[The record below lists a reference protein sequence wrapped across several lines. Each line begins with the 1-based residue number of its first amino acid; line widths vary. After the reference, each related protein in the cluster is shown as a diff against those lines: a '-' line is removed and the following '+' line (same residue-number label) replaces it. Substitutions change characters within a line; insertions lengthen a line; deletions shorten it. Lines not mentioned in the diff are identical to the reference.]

1 MLEFTDGKIIP
12 IDLKDEMK
20 RSYMLYSM
28 SVIVGRALP
37 DVRDGLKPI
46 HRRILYAMNEIG
58 LTSDK
63 PHRKSAT
70 IVGEVMGKYHPHGD
84 AAIYDALVRMAQDF
98 SQRYPLIDGHGNFG
112 SVDGDPP
119 AAMRYTEARMAR
131 ISQKLLADIDKDTV
145 DFQPNFDESLKEPVV
160 LPCRFPNLL
169 VNGSSGIA
177 VGMATNIPPHN
188 LREVIDGVIMLIDN
202 PDAKVEDLMTV
213 IKGPDFPTAG
223 IIVGKEG
230 IRSAYTTGRGSIRI
244 RAAAQIESLSGG
256 RNRIIV
262 SEIPYQVNK
271 SRLIEHIAELVRD
284 KKIDGIT
291 DLRDE
296 SDREGIRIVIDVR
309 RDANPNVILNQLYRH
324 TQMQTTFGVI
334 MLVIVNGEPKLLDL
348 KSVISHYIEYQ
359 KEIVVRRTRF
369 DLNKAEGRAHIL
381 EGLKIALDN
390 LDAVI
395 NLIRSSRTPDIAR
408 EGLMKSFNL
417 TEKQAQAILDMR
429 LQRLTGLERR
439 KIEDELKDIMDLIK
453 ELKGILA
460 DEQKVLQII
469 KDELSEIKET
479 FGDDRRTRITAG
491 SSDFDVEDLIAE
503 EDIAVTL
510 THQGYIKRMPLNT
523 YKSQRRGGRGITATN
538 PKEEDFVEHLF
549 IATTLNYIL
558 FFTDKGR
565 VYSLKAY
572 EIPEASRQAR
582 GTAIV
587 NLIPLMPDET
597 IRAVIPIR
605 TFAPDKYLLM
615 ATRRGIVKKTA
626 LEEFDTKRKTGLL
639 AIRLDPDDDLVSVKR
654 TTGNQEIIIVTAQ
667 GLALRFSEEDVR
679 PMGRSARGVIG
690 IRLGDGDTVIGM
702 DVVREDRDL
711 LVVTEN
717 GYGKRTPLNQYR
729 TYASRGGRGVKA
741 ITLTDKTG
749 LAVAIKVLEGDD
761 ELMCI
766 SAEGVVIRMD
776 AADISQ
782 QGRGG
787 AGCSSYAPRPRRQ
800 SRFHSTDRDEER
812 WIEPA
817 WG

>member
-202 PDAKVEDLMTV
+202 PDAKVKDLMTV

-369 DLNKAEGRAHIL
+369 DLNKAEERAHIL

-439 KIEDELKDIMDLIK
+439 KIEDELKDIMNLIK

-469 KDELSEIKET
+469 KEELLEIKET

-782 QGRGG
+782 QGRGAQG
-787 AGCSSYAPRPRRQ
+787 VRVMRLDPEDKVVSIAQIVTKNG
-800 SRFHSTDRDEER
+800 
-812 WIEPA
+812 
-817 WG
+817 G

>member
-369 DLNKAEGRAHIL
+369 DLNKAEERAHIL

-395 NLIRSSRTPDIAR
+395 NLIRSSPTPDIAR
-408 EGLMKSFNL
+408 EGLMKNFNL

-439 KIEDELKDIMDLIK
+439 KIEDELKDIMELIK

-741 ITLTDKTG
+741 IKLTDKTG

-782 QGRGG
+782 QGRGAQG
-787 AGCSSYAPRPRRQ
+787 VRVMRLDPEDKVVSIAQIVTKNG
-800 SRFHSTDRDEER
+800 
-812 WIEPA
+812 
-817 WG
+817 G

>member
-369 DLNKAEGRAHIL
+369 DLNKAEERAHIL

-395 NLIRSSRTPDIAR
+395 NLIRSSPTPDIAR
-408 EGLMKSFNL
+408 EGLMKNFNL

-439 KIEDELKDIMDLIK
+439 KIEDELKDIMNLIK

-469 KDELSEIKET
+469 KEELLEIKET

-782 QGRGG
+782 QGRGAQG
-787 AGCSSYAPRPRRQ
+787 VRVMRLDPEDKVVSIAQIVTKNG
-800 SRFHSTDRDEER
+800 
-812 WIEPA
+812 
-817 WG
+817 G

>member
-1 MLEFTDGKIIP
+1 LLEFTDGKIIP

-395 NLIRSSRTPDIAR
+395 NLIRSSPTPDIAR

-439 KIEDELKDIMDLIK
+439 KIEDELKDIMNLIK

-469 KDELSEIKET
+469 KEELLEIKET

-782 QGRGG
+782 QGRGAQG
-787 AGCSSYAPRPRRQ
+787 VRVMRLDPEDKVVSIAQIVTKNG
-800 SRFHSTDRDEER
+800 
-812 WIEPA
+812 
-817 WG
+817 G

>member
-369 DLNKAEGRAHIL
+369 DLNKAEERAHIL

-408 EGLMKSFNL
+408 EGLMKNFNL

-439 KIEDELKDIMDLIK
+439 KIEDELKDIMELIK

-741 ITLTDKTG
+741 IKLTDKTG

-782 QGRGG
+782 QGRGAQG
-787 AGCSSYAPRPRRQ
+787 VRVMRLDPEDKVVSIAQIVTKNG
-800 SRFHSTDRDEER
+800 
-812 WIEPA
+812 
-817 WG
+817 G

>member
-395 NLIRSSRTPDIAR
+395 NLIRSSPTPDIAR

-439 KIEDELKDIMDLIK
+439 KIEDELKDIMNLIK

-782 QGRGG
+782 QGRGAQG
-787 AGCSSYAPRPRRQ
+787 VRVMRLDPEDKVVSIAQIVTKNG
-800 SRFHSTDRDEER
+800 
-812 WIEPA
+812 
-817 WG
+817 G

>member
-395 NLIRSSRTPDIAR
+395 NLIRSSPTPDIAR

-439 KIEDELKDIMDLIK
+439 KIEDELKDIMELIK

-782 QGRGG
+782 QGRGAQG
-787 AGCSSYAPRPRRQ
+787 VRVMRLDPEDKVVSIAQIVTKNG
-800 SRFHSTDRDEER
+800 
-812 WIEPA
+812 
-817 WG
+817 G

>member
-439 KIEDELKDIMDLIK
+439 KIEDELKDIMNLIK

-469 KDELSEIKET
+469 KEELLEIKET

-782 QGRGG
+782 QGRGAQG
-787 AGCSSYAPRPRRQ
+787 VRVMRLDPEDKVVSIAQIVTKNG
-800 SRFHSTDRDEER
+800 
-812 WIEPA
+812 
-817 WG
+817 G

>member
-369 DLNKAEGRAHIL
+369 DLNKAEERAHIL

-439 KIEDELKDIMDLIK
+439 KIEDELKDIMNLIK

-469 KDELSEIKET
+469 KEELLEIKET

-782 QGRGG
+782 QGRGAQG
-787 AGCSSYAPRPRRQ
+787 VRVMRLDPEDKVVSIAQIVTKNG
-800 SRFHSTDRDEER
+800 
-812 WIEPA
+812 
-817 WG
+817 G

>member
-1 MLEFTDGKIIP
+1 LLEFTDGKIIP

-369 DLNKAEGRAHIL
+369 DLNKAEERAHIL

-439 KIEDELKDIMDLIK
+439 KIEDELKDIMNLIK

-469 KDELSEIKET
+469 KEELLEIKET

-538 PKEEDFVEHLF
+538 PKEEDFVGHLF

-615 ATRRGIVKKTA
+615 ATRHGIVKKTA

-782 QGRGG
+782 QGRGAQG
-787 AGCSSYAPRPRRQ
+787 VRVMRLDPEDKVVSIAQIVTKNG
-800 SRFHSTDRDEER
+800 
-812 WIEPA
+812 
-817 WG
+817 G

>member
-369 DLNKAEGRAHIL
+369 DLNKAEERAHIL

-395 NLIRSSRTPDIAR
+395 NLIRSSPTPDIAR
-408 EGLMKSFNL
+408 EGLMKNFNL

-439 KIEDELKDIMDLIK
+439 KIEDELKDIMNLIK

-654 TTGNQEIIIVTAQ
+654 TTGNQEMIIVTAQ

-782 QGRGG
+782 QGRGAQG
-787 AGCSSYAPRPRRQ
+787 VRVMRLDPEDKVVSIAQIVTKNG
-800 SRFHSTDRDEER
+800 
-812 WIEPA
+812 
-817 WG
+817 G

>member
-369 DLNKAEGRAHIL
+369 DLNKAEERAHIL

-439 KIEDELKDIMDLIK
+439 KIEDELKDIMNLIK

-469 KDELSEIKET
+469 KEELLEIKET

-654 TTGNQEIIIVTAQ
+654 TTGNQEMIIVTAQ

-782 QGRGG
+782 QGRGAQG
-787 AGCSSYAPRPRRQ
+787 VRVMRLDPEDKVVSIAQIVTKNG
-800 SRFHSTDRDEER
+800 
-812 WIEPA
+812 
-817 WG
+817 G

>member
-369 DLNKAEGRAHIL
+369 DLNKAEERAHIL

-439 KIEDELKDIMDLIK
+439 KIEDELKDIMNLIK

-460 DEQKVLQII
+460 DEQKILQII
-469 KDELSEIKET
+469 KEELLEIKET

-654 TTGNQEIIIVTAQ
+654 TTGNQEMIIVTAQ

-741 ITLTDKTG
+741 IKLTDKTG

-782 QGRGG
+782 QGRGAQG
-787 AGCSSYAPRPRRQ
+787 VRVMRLDPEDKVVSIAQIVTKNG
-800 SRFHSTDRDEER
+800 
-812 WIEPA
+812 
-817 WG
+817 G

>member
-369 DLNKAEGRAHIL
+369 DLNKAEERAHIL

-439 KIEDELKDIMDLIK
+439 KIEDELKDIMELIK

-605 TFAPDKYLLM
+605 TFAPDKYLIM
-615 ATRRGIVKKTA
+615 ATRHGIVKKTA

-741 ITLTDKTG
+741 IKLTDKTG

-782 QGRGG
+782 QGRGAQG
-787 AGCSSYAPRPRRQ
+787 VRVMRLDPEDKVVSIAQIVTKNG
-800 SRFHSTDRDEER
+800 
-812 WIEPA
+812 
-817 WG
+817 G

>member
-369 DLNKAEGRAHIL
+369 DLNKAEERAHIL

-439 KIEDELKDIMDLIK
+439 KIEDELKDIMNLIK

-538 PKEEDFVEHLF
+538 PKEEDFVGHLF

-741 ITLTDKTG
+741 IKLTDKTG

-782 QGRGG
+782 QGRGAQG
-787 AGCSSYAPRPRRQ
+787 VRVMRLDPEDKVVSIAQIVTKNG
-800 SRFHSTDRDEER
+800 
-812 WIEPA
+812 
-817 WG
+817 G

>member
-369 DLNKAEGRAHIL
+369 DLNKAEERAHIL

-408 EGLMKSFNL
+408 EGLMKNFNL

-439 KIEDELKDIMDLIK
+439 KIEDELKDIMNLIK

-469 KDELSEIKET
+469 KEELLEIKET

-654 TTGNQEIIIVTAQ
+654 TTGNQEMIIVTAQ

-782 QGRGG
+782 QGRGAQG
-787 AGCSSYAPRPRRQ
+787 VRVMRLDPEDKVVSIAQIVTKNG
-800 SRFHSTDRDEER
+800 
-812 WIEPA
+812 
-817 WG
+817 G

>member
-1 MLEFTDGKIIP
+1 MLEFTDGKVIP
-12 IDLKDEMK
+12 VDLEDEMK

-58 LTSDK
+58 LTSEK

-98 SQRYPLIDGHGNFG
+98 SQRYILIDGHGNFG
-112 SVDGDPP
+112 SIDGDPP
-119 AAMRYTEARMAR
+119 AAMRYTEARMAK

-145 DFQPNFDESLKEPVV
+145 NFMPNFDESLKEPEV

-188 LREVIDGVIMLIDN
+188 LGEVIDGTIMLIDN
-202 PDAKVEDLMTV
+202 PDATVEDLMTV
-213 IKGPDFPTAG
+213 IKGPDFPTGAL
-223 IIVGKEG
+223 IVGREG
-230 IRSAYTTGRGSIRI
+230 IRDAYTTGRGSVRM
-244 RAAAQIESLSGG
+244 RARAQIETLSGG
-256 RNRIIV
+256 KNRIVV

-271 SRLIEHIAELVRD
+271 SRLIENIAELVRD

-296 SDREGIRIVIDVR
+296 SDREGMRIVIDIR
-309 RDANPNVILNQLYRH
+309 RDANPHIILNQLYRH
-324 TQMQTTFGVI
+324 TQMQSTFGVI
-334 MLVIVNGEPKLLDL
+334 MLVVVNGEPRILDL
-348 KSVISHYIEYQ
+348 KSMIHYYIEYQ
-359 KEIVVRRTRF
+359 EEVVVRRTKF
-369 DLNKAEGRAHIL
+369 DLNKAEERAHIL

-395 NLIRSSRTPDIAR
+395 SLIRASRTPDIAR
-408 EGLMKSFNL
+408 EGLMKNFNL
-417 TEKQAQAILDMR
+417 SQKQAQAILDMR
-429 LQRLTGLERR
+429 LQRLTGLER
-439 KIEDELKDIMDLIK
+439 KKVEDELRDVVKLIEK
-453 ELKGILA
+453 LKSILA
-460 DEQKVLQII
+460 DERKVLRII
-469 KDELSEIKET
+469 KDELLEIKEE
-479 FGDDRRTRITAG
+479 FADDRRTKITVG
-491 SSDFDVEDLIAE
+491 SSEFDVEDLIAE

-510 THQGYIKRMPLNT
+510 THQGYIKRLPLNT
-523 YKSQRRGGRGITATN
+523 YRSQRRGGRGITGMNT
-538 PKEEDFVEHLF
+538 KEEDFVEHLF

-572 EIPEASRQAR
+572 EVPEASRQAR

-605 TFAPDKYLLM
+605 TFAPDRCLLM
-615 ATRRGIVKKTA
+615 GTRHGVVKKTA
-626 LEEFDTKRKTGLL
+626 LPDFDTKRKGGLV
-639 AIRLDPDDDLVSVKR
+639 AIRLDPDDDLVSVKP
-654 TTGNQEIIIVTAQ
+654 TTGNQDVIIATAQ
-667 GLALRFSEEDVR
+667 GKALRFNERDVR
-679 PMGRSARGVIG
+679 SMGRNTRGVRG
-690 IRLGDGDTVIGM
+690 IDLAKGDTVIGM
-702 DVVREDRDL
+702 DVVKEDRDF

-717 GYGKRTPLNQYR
+717 GFGKRTPLDQYR
-729 TYASRGGRGVKA
+729 TYSRARKGVRT
-741 ITLTDKTG
+741 IGLTDKSG
-749 LAVAIKVLEGDD
+749 LAVAVKVLDGDD

-766 SAEGVVIRMD
+766 SAEGIIIRMNV
-776 AADISQ
+776 ADIPQ
-782 QGRGG
+782 QGRAAQGVRVMRLEPGDQVVSIAQVVTRDGG
-787 AGCSSYAPRPRRQ
+787 
-800 SRFHSTDRDEER
+800 
-812 WIEPA
+812 
-817 WG
+817 

>member
-369 DLNKAEGRAHIL
+369 DLNKAEERAHIL

-439 KIEDELKDIMDLIK
+439 KIEDELKDIMELIK

-741 ITLTDKTG
+741 IKLTDKTG

-782 QGRGG
+782 QGRGAQG
-787 AGCSSYAPRPRRQ
+787 VRVMRLDPEDKVVSIAQIVTKNG
-800 SRFHSTDRDEER
+800 
-812 WIEPA
+812 
-817 WG
+817 G

>member
-1 MLEFTDGKIIP
+1 LLEFTDGKIIP

-369 DLNKAEGRAHIL
+369 DLNKAEERAHIL

-395 NLIRSSRTPDIAR
+395 NLIRSSPTPDIAR

-439 KIEDELKDIMDLIK
+439 KIEDELKDIMNLIK

-469 KDELSEIKET
+469 KEELLEIKET

-782 QGRGG
+782 QGRGAQG
-787 AGCSSYAPRPRRQ
+787 VRVMRLDPEDKVVSIAQIVTKNG
-800 SRFHSTDRDEER
+800 
-812 WIEPA
+812 
-817 WG
+817 G

>member
-395 NLIRSSRTPDIAR
+395 NLIRSSPTPDIAR
-408 EGLMKSFNL
+408 EGLMKNFNL

-439 KIEDELKDIMDLIK
+439 KIEDELKDIMNLIK

-782 QGRGG
+782 QGRGAQG
-787 AGCSSYAPRPRRQ
+787 VRVMRLDPEDKVVSIAQIVTKNG
-800 SRFHSTDRDEER
+800 
-812 WIEPA
+812 
-817 WG
+817 G

>member
-1 MLEFTDGKIIP
+1 LLEFTDGKVIP
-12 IDLKDEMK
+12 VDLEDEMK

-58 LTSDK
+58 LTSEK

-98 SQRYPLIDGHGNFG
+98 SQRYILIDGHGNFG
-112 SVDGDPP
+112 SIDGDPP
-119 AAMRYTEARMAR
+119 AAMRYTEARMAK

-145 DFQPNFDESLKEPVV
+145 NLMPNFDESLKEPEV

-188 LREVIDGVIMLIDN
+188 LGEVIDGTIMLIDN
-202 PDAKVEDLMTV
+202 PDATVEDLMTV
-213 IKGPDFPTAG
+213 IKGPDFPTGAL
-223 IIVGKEG
+223 IVGREG
-230 IRSAYTTGRGSIRI
+230 IRDAYTTGRGSVRM
-244 RAAAQIESLSGG
+244 RARAQIETLSGG
-256 RNRIIV
+256 KNRIVV

-271 SRLIEHIAELVRD
+271 SRLIENIAELVRD

-296 SDREGIRIVIDVR
+296 SDREGMRIVIDIR
-309 RDANPNVILNQLYRH
+309 RDANPHIILNQLYRH
-324 TQMQTTFGVI
+324 TQMQSTFGVI
-334 MLVIVNGEPKLLDL
+334 MLVVVNGEPRILDL
-348 KSVISHYIEYQ
+348 KSMIHYYIEYQ
-359 KEIVVRRTRF
+359 EEVVVRRTKF
-369 DLNKAEGRAHIL
+369 DLNKAEERAHIL

-395 NLIRSSRTPDIAR
+395 SLIRASRTPDIAR
-408 EGLMKSFNL
+408 EGLMKNFNL
-417 TEKQAQAILDMR
+417 SQKQAQAILDMR
-429 LQRLTGLERR
+429 LQRLTGLER
-439 KIEDELKDIMDLIK
+439 KKVEDELRDVVKLIEK
-453 ELKGILA
+453 LKSILA
-460 DEQKVLQII
+460 DERKVLRII
-469 KDELSEIKET
+469 KDELLEIKEE
-479 FGDDRRTRITAG
+479 FADDRRTKITVG
-491 SSDFDVEDLIAE
+491 SSEFDVEDLIAE

-510 THQGYIKRMPLNT
+510 THQGYIKRLPLNT
-523 YKSQRRGGRGITATN
+523 YRSQRRGGRGITGMNT
-538 PKEEDFVEHLF
+538 KEEDFVEHLF

-572 EIPEASRQAR
+572 EVPEASRQAR

-605 TFAPDKYLLM
+605 TFAPDRCLLM
-615 ATRRGIVKKTA
+615 GTRHGVVKKTA
-626 LEEFDTKRKTGLL
+626 LPDFDTKRKGGLV
-639 AIRLDPDDDLVSVKR
+639 AIRLDPDDDLVSVKP
-654 TTGNQEIIIVTAQ
+654 TTGNQDVIIATAQ
-667 GLALRFSEEDVR
+667 GKALRFNERDVR
-679 PMGRSARGVIG
+679 SMGRNTRGVRG
-690 IRLGDGDTVIGM
+690 IDLAKGDTVIGM
-702 DVVREDRDL
+702 DVVKEDRDF

-717 GYGKRTPLNQYR
+717 GFGKRTPLDQYR
-729 TYASRGGRGVKA
+729 TYSRARKGVRT
-741 ITLTDKTG
+741 IGLTDKSG
-749 LAVAIKVLEGDD
+749 LAVAVKVLDGDD

-766 SAEGVVIRMD
+766 SAEGIIIRMD
-776 AADISQ
+776 VADIPQ
-782 QGRGG
+782 QGRAAQGVRVMRLEPGDQVVSIAQVVTRDGG
-787 AGCSSYAPRPRRQ
+787 
-800 SRFHSTDRDEER
+800 
-812 WIEPA
+812 
-817 WG
+817 

>member
-395 NLIRSSRTPDIAR
+395 NLIRSSPTPDIAR

-439 KIEDELKDIMDLIK
+439 KIEDELKDIMNLIK

-605 TFAPDKYLLM
+605 TFAPDKYLIM
-615 ATRRGIVKKTA
+615 ATRHGIVKKTA

-654 TTGNQEIIIVTAQ
+654 TTGNQEMIIVTAQ

-741 ITLTDKTG
+741 IKLTDKTG

-782 QGRGG
+782 QGRGAQG
-787 AGCSSYAPRPRRQ
+787 VRVMRLDPEDKVVSIAQIVTKNG
-800 SRFHSTDRDEER
+800 
-812 WIEPA
+812 
-817 WG
+817 G

>member
-439 KIEDELKDIMDLIK
+439 KIEDELKDIMELIK

-469 KDELSEIKET
+469 KEELLEIKET

-782 QGRGG
+782 QGRGAQG
-787 AGCSSYAPRPRRQ
+787 VRVMRLDPEDKVVSIAQIVTKNG
-800 SRFHSTDRDEER
+800 
-812 WIEPA
+812 
-817 WG
+817 G

>member
-1 MLEFTDGKIIP
+1 MGSDEFSPGFHFVTHQRSKYLISRQSILKG
-12 IDLKDEMK
+12 DLKK
-20 RSYMLYSM
+20 RS
-28 SVIVGRALP
+28 R
-37 DVRDGLKPI
+37 
-46 HRRILYAMNEIG
+46 
-58 LTSDK
+58 
-63 PHRKSAT
+63 
-70 IVGEVMGKYHPHGD
+70 
-84 AAIYDALVRMAQDF
+84 
-98 SQRYPLIDGHGNFG
+98 
-112 SVDGDPP
+112 
-119 AAMRYTEARMAR
+119 
-131 ISQKLLADIDKDTV
+131 
-145 DFQPNFDESLKEPVV
+145 
-160 LPCRFPNLL
+160 
-169 VNGSSGIA
+169 
-177 VGMATNIPPHN
+177 
-188 LREVIDGVIMLIDN
+188 LRV
-202 PDAKVEDLMTV
+202 
-213 IKGPDFPTAG
+213 
-223 IIVGKEG
+223 
-230 IRSAYTTGRGSIRI
+230 
-244 RAAAQIESLSGG
+244 
-256 RNRIIV
+256 
-262 SEIPYQVNK
+262 
-271 SRLIEHIAELVRD
+271 
-284 KKIDGIT
+284 
-291 DLRDE
+291 E

-369 DLNKAEGRAHIL
+369 DLNKAEERAHIL

-408 EGLMKSFNL
+408 EGLMKNFNL

-439 KIEDELKDIMDLIK
+439 KIEDELKDIMELIK

-782 QGRGG
+782 QGRGAQG
-787 AGCSSYAPRPRRQ
+787 VRVMRLDPEDKVVSIAQIVTKNG
-800 SRFHSTDRDEER
+800 
-812 WIEPA
+812 
-817 WG
+817 G

>member
-1 MLEFTDGKIIP
+1 LLEFTDGKIIP

-395 NLIRSSRTPDIAR
+395 NLIRSSPTPDIAR
-408 EGLMKSFNL
+408 EGLMKNFNL

-439 KIEDELKDIMDLIK
+439 KIEDELKDIMELIK

-538 PKEEDFVEHLF
+538 PKEEDFVGHLF

-605 TFAPDKYLLM
+605 TFAPDKYLIM
-615 ATRRGIVKKTA
+615 ATRHGIVKKTA

-654 TTGNQEIIIVTAQ
+654 TTGNQEMIIVTAQ

-741 ITLTDKTG
+741 IKLTDKTG

-782 QGRGG
+782 QGRGAQG
-787 AGCSSYAPRPRRQ
+787 VRVMRLDPEDKVVSIAQIVTKNG
-800 SRFHSTDRDEER
+800 
-812 WIEPA
+812 
-817 WG
+817 G

>member
-1 MLEFTDGKIIP
+1 LLEFTDGKVIP
-12 IDLKDEMK
+12 VDLEDEMK

-58 LTSDK
+58 LTSEK

-98 SQRYPLIDGHGNFG
+98 SQRYILIDGHGNFG
-112 SVDGDPP
+112 SIDGDPP
-119 AAMRYTEARMAR
+119 AAMRYTEARMAK

-145 DFQPNFDESLKEPVV
+145 NFMPNFDESLKEPEV

-188 LREVIDGVIMLIDN
+188 LGEVIDGTIMLIDN
-202 PDAKVEDLMTV
+202 PDATVEDLMTV
-213 IKGPDFPTAG
+213 IKGPDFPTGAL
-223 IIVGKEG
+223 IVGREG
-230 IRSAYTTGRGSIRI
+230 IRDAYTTGRGSVRM
-244 RAAAQIESLSGG
+244 RARAQIETLSGG
-256 RNRIIV
+256 KNRIVV

-271 SRLIEHIAELVRD
+271 SRLIENIAELVRD

-296 SDREGIRIVIDVR
+296 SDREGMRIVIDIR
-309 RDANPNVILNQLYRH
+309 RDANPHIILNQLYRH
-324 TQMQTTFGVI
+324 TQMQSTFGVI
-334 MLVIVNGEPKLLDL
+334 MLVVVNGEPRILDL
-348 KSVISHYIEYQ
+348 KSTIHYYIEYQ
-359 KEIVVRRTRF
+359 EEVVVRRTKF
-369 DLNKAEGRAHIL
+369 DLNKAEERAHIL

-395 NLIRSSRTPDIAR
+395 SLIRASRTPDIAR
-408 EGLMKSFNL
+408 EGLMKNFNL
-417 TEKQAQAILDMR
+417 SQKQAQAILDMR
-429 LQRLTGLERR
+429 LQRLTGLER
-439 KIEDELKDIMDLIK
+439 KKVEDELRDVVKLIEK
-453 ELKGILA
+453 LKSILA
-460 DEQKVLQII
+460 DERKVLRII
-469 KDELSEIKET
+469 KDELLEIKEE
-479 FGDDRRTRITAG
+479 FADDRRTKITVG
-491 SSDFDVEDLIAE
+491 SSEFDVEDLIAE

-510 THQGYIKRMPLNT
+510 THQGYIKRLPLNT
-523 YKSQRRGGRGITATN
+523 YRSQRRGGRGITGMNT
-538 PKEEDFVEHLF
+538 KEEDFVEHLF

-572 EIPEASRQAR
+572 EVPEASRQAR

-605 TFAPDKYLLM
+605 TFAPDRCLLM
-615 ATRRGIVKKTA
+615 GTRHGVVKKTA
-626 LEEFDTKRKTGLL
+626 LPDFDTKRKGGLV
-639 AIRLDPDDDLVSVKR
+639 AIRLDPDDDLVSVKP
-654 TTGNQEIIIVTAQ
+654 TTGNQDVIIATAQ
-667 GLALRFSEEDVR
+667 GKALRFNERDVR
-679 PMGRSARGVIG
+679 SMGRNTRGVRG
-690 IRLGDGDTVIGM
+690 IDLAKGDTVIGM
-702 DVVREDRDL
+702 DVVKEDRDF

-717 GYGKRTPLNQYR
+717 GFGKRTPLDQYR
-729 TYASRGGRGVKA
+729 TYSRARKGVRT
-741 ITLTDKTG
+741 IGLTDKSG
-749 LAVAIKVLEGDD
+749 LAVAVKVLDGDD

-766 SAEGVVIRMD
+766 SAEGIIIRMD
-776 AADISQ
+776 VADIPQ
-782 QGRGG
+782 QGRAAQGVRVMRLEPGDQVVSIAQVVTRDGG
-787 AGCSSYAPRPRRQ
+787 
-800 SRFHSTDRDEER
+800 
-812 WIEPA
+812 
-817 WG
+817 

>member
-369 DLNKAEGRAHIL
+369 DLNKAEERAHIL

-439 KIEDELKDIMDLIK
+439 KIEDELKDIMNLIK

-782 QGRGG
+782 QGRGAQG
-787 AGCSSYAPRPRRQ
+787 VRVMRLDPEDKVVSIAQIVTKNG
-800 SRFHSTDRDEER
+800 
-812 WIEPA
+812 
-817 WG
+817 G

>member
-1 MLEFTDGKIIP
+1 
-12 IDLKDEMK
+12 MK

-58 LTSDK
+58 LTSEK

-98 SQRYPLIDGHGNFG
+98 SQRYILIDGHGNFG
-112 SVDGDPP
+112 SIDGDPP
-119 AAMRYTEARMAR
+119 AAMRYTEARMAK

-145 DFQPNFDESLKEPVV
+145 NFMPNFDESLKEPEV

-188 LREVIDGVIMLIDN
+188 LGEVIDGTIMLIDN
-202 PDAKVEDLMTV
+202 PDATVEDLMTV
-213 IKGPDFPTAG
+213 IKGPDFPTGAL
-223 IIVGKEG
+223 IVGREG
-230 IRSAYTTGRGSIRI
+230 IRDAYTTGRGSVRM
-244 RAAAQIESLSGG
+244 RARAQIETLSGG
-256 RNRIIV
+256 KNRIVV

-271 SRLIEHIAELVRD
+271 SRLIENIAELVRD

-296 SDREGIRIVIDVR
+296 SDREGMRIVIDIR
-309 RDANPNVILNQLYRH
+309 RDANPHIILNQLYRH
-324 TQMQTTFGVI
+324 TQMQSTFGVI
-334 MLVIVNGEPKLLDL
+334 MLVVVNGEPRILDL
-348 KSVISHYIEYQ
+348 KSMIHYYIEYQ
-359 KEIVVRRTRF
+359 EEVVVRRTKF
-369 DLNKAEGRAHIL
+369 DLNKAEERAHIL

-395 NLIRSSRTPDIAR
+395 SLIRASRTPDIAR
-408 EGLMKSFNL
+408 EGLMKNFNL
-417 TEKQAQAILDMR
+417 SQKQAQAILDMR
-429 LQRLTGLERR
+429 LQRLTGLER
-439 KIEDELKDIMDLIK
+439 KKVEDELRDVVKLIEK
-453 ELKGILA
+453 LKSILA
-460 DEQKVLQII
+460 DERKVLRII
-469 KDELSEIKET
+469 KDELLEIKEE
-479 FGDDRRTRITAG
+479 FADDRRTKITVG
-491 SSDFDVEDLIAE
+491 SSEFDVEDLIAE

-510 THQGYIKRMPLNT
+510 THQGYIKRLPLNT
-523 YKSQRRGGRGITATN
+523 YRSQRRGGRGITGMNT
-538 PKEEDFVEHLF
+538 KEEDFVEHLF

-572 EIPEASRQAR
+572 EVPEASRQAR

-605 TFAPDKYLLM
+605 TFAPDRCLLM
-615 ATRRGIVKKTA
+615 GTRHGVVKKTA
-626 LEEFDTKRKTGLL
+626 LPDFDTKRKGGLV
-639 AIRLDPDDDLVSVKR
+639 AIRLDPDDDLVSVKP
-654 TTGNQEIIIVTAQ
+654 TTGNQDVIIATAQ
-667 GLALRFSEEDVR
+667 GKALRFNERDVR
-679 PMGRSARGVIG
+679 SMGRNTRGVRG
-690 IRLGDGDTVIGM
+690 IDLAKGDTVIGM
-702 DVVREDRDL
+702 DVVKEDRDF

-717 GYGKRTPLNQYR
+717 GFGKRTPLDQYR
-729 TYASRGGRGVKA
+729 TYSRARKGVRT
-741 ITLTDKTG
+741 IGLTDKSG
-749 LAVAIKVLEGDD
+749 LAVAVKVLDGDD

-766 SAEGVVIRMD
+766 SAEGIIIRMNV
-776 AADISQ
+776 ADIPQ
-782 QGRGG
+782 QGRAAQGVRVMRLEPGDQVVSIAQVVTRDGG
-787 AGCSSYAPRPRRQ
+787 
-800 SRFHSTDRDEER
+800 
-812 WIEPA
+812 
-817 WG
+817 

>member
-1 MLEFTDGKIIP
+1 LLEFTDGKVIP
-12 IDLKDEMK
+12 VDLEDEMK

-58 LTSDK
+58 LTSEK

-98 SQRYPLIDGHGNFG
+98 SQRYILIDGHGNFG
-112 SVDGDPP
+112 SIDGDPP
-119 AAMRYTEARMAR
+119 AAMRYTEARMAK

-145 DFQPNFDESLKEPVV
+145 NFMPNFDESLKEPEV

-188 LREVIDGVIMLIDN
+188 LGEVIDGTIMLIDN
-202 PDAKVEDLMTV
+202 PDATVEDLMTV
-213 IKGPDFPTAG
+213 IKGPDFPTGAL
-223 IIVGKEG
+223 IVGREG
-230 IRSAYTTGRGSIRI
+230 IRDAYTTGRGSVRM
-244 RAAAQIESLSGG
+244 RARAQIETLSGG
-256 RNRIIV
+256 KNRIVV

-271 SRLIEHIAELVRD
+271 SRLIENIAELVRD

-296 SDREGIRIVIDVR
+296 SDREGMRIVIDIR
-309 RDANPNVILNQLYRH
+309 RDANPHIILNQLYRH
-324 TQMQTTFGVI
+324 TQMQSTFGVI
-334 MLVIVNGEPKLLDL
+334 MLVVVNGEPRILDL
-348 KSVISHYIEYQ
+348 KSTIHYYIEYQ
-359 KEIVVRRTRF
+359 EEVVVRRTKF
-369 DLNKAEGRAHIL
+369 DLNKAEERAHIL

-395 NLIRSSRTPDIAR
+395 SLIRASRTPDIAR
-408 EGLMKSFNL
+408 EGLMKNFNL
-417 TEKQAQAILDMR
+417 SQKQAQAILDMR
-429 LQRLTGLERR
+429 LQRLTGLER
-439 KIEDELKDIMDLIK
+439 KKVEDELRDVVKLIEK
-453 ELKGILA
+453 LKSILA
-460 DEQKVLQII
+460 DERKVLRII
-469 KDELSEIKET
+469 KDELLEIKEE
-479 FGDDRRTRITAG
+479 FADDRRTKITVG
-491 SSDFDVEDLIAE
+491 SSEFDVEDLIAE

-510 THQGYIKRMPLNT
+510 THQGYIKRLPLNT
-523 YKSQRRGGRGITATN
+523 YRSQRRGGRGITGMNT
-538 PKEEDFVEHLF
+538 KEEDFVEHLF

-572 EIPEASRQAR
+572 EVPEASRQAR

-605 TFAPDKYLLM
+605 TFAPDRCLLM
-615 ATRRGIVKKTA
+615 GTRHGVVKKTA
-626 LEEFDTKRKTGLL
+626 LPDFDTKRKGGLV
-639 AIRLDPDDDLVSVKR
+639 AIRLDPDDDLVSVKP
-654 TTGNQEIIIVTAQ
+654 TTGNQDVIIATAQ
-667 GLALRFSEEDVR
+667 GKALRFNERDVR
-679 PMGRSARGVIG
+679 SMGRNTRGVRVID
-690 IRLGDGDTVIGM
+690 LAKGDTVIGM
-702 DVVREDRDL
+702 DVVKEDRDF

-717 GYGKRTPLNQYR
+717 GFGKRTPLDQYR
-729 TYASRGGRGVKA
+729 TYSRARKGVRT
-741 ITLTDKTG
+741 IGLTDKSG
-749 LAVAIKVLEGDD
+749 LAVAVKVLDGDD

-766 SAEGVVIRMD
+766 SAEGIIIRMD
-776 AADISQ
+776 VADIPQ
-782 QGRGG
+782 QGRAAQGVRVMRLEPGDQVVSIAQVVTRDGG
-787 AGCSSYAPRPRRQ
+787 
-800 SRFHSTDRDEER
+800 
-812 WIEPA
+812 
-817 WG
+817 

>member
-1 MLEFTDGKIIP
+1 LLEFTDGKVIP
-12 IDLKDEMK
+12 VDLEDEMK

-58 LTSDK
+58 LTSEK

-98 SQRYPLIDGHGNFG
+98 SQRYILIDGHGNFG
-112 SVDGDPP
+112 SIDGDPP
-119 AAMRYTEARMAR
+119 AAMRYTEARMAK

-145 DFQPNFDESLKEPVV
+145 NFMPNFDESLKEPEV

-188 LREVIDGVIMLIDN
+188 LGEVIDGTIMLIDN
-202 PDAKVEDLMTV
+202 PDATVEDLMTV
-213 IKGPDFPTAG
+213 IKGPDFPTGAL
-223 IIVGKEG
+223 IVGREG
-230 IRSAYTTGRGSIRI
+230 IRDAYTTGRGSVRM
-244 RAAAQIESLSGG
+244 RARAQIETLSGG
-256 RNRIIV
+256 KNRIVV

-271 SRLIEHIAELVRD
+271 SRLIENIAELVRD

-296 SDREGIRIVIDVR
+296 SDREGMRIVIDIR
-309 RDANPNVILNQLYRH
+309 RDANPHIILNQLYRH
-324 TQMQTTFGVI
+324 TQMQSTFGVI
-334 MLVIVNGEPKLLDL
+334 MLVVVNGEPRILDL
-348 KSVISHYIEYQ
+348 KSTIHYYIEYQ
-359 KEIVVRRTRF
+359 EEVVVRRTKF
-369 DLNKAEGRAHIL
+369 DLNKAEERAHIL

-395 NLIRSSRTPDIAR
+395 SLIRASRTPDIAR
-408 EGLMKSFNL
+408 EGLMKNFNL
-417 TEKQAQAILDMR
+417 SQKQAQAILDMR
-429 LQRLTGLERR
+429 LQRLTGLER
-439 KIEDELKDIMDLIK
+439 KKVEDELRDVVKLIEK
-453 ELKGILA
+453 LKSILA
-460 DEQKVLQII
+460 DERKVLRII
-469 KDELSEIKET
+469 KDELLEIKEE
-479 FGDDRRTRITAG
+479 FADDRRTKITVG
-491 SSDFDVEDLIAE
+491 SSEFDVEDLIAE

-510 THQGYIKRMPLNT
+510 THQGYIKRLPLNT
-523 YKSQRRGGRGITATN
+523 YRSQRRGGRGITGMNT
-538 PKEEDFVEHLF
+538 KEEDFVEHLF

-572 EIPEASRQAR
+572 EVPEASRQAR

-605 TFAPDKYLLM
+605 TFAPDRCLLM
-615 ATRRGIVKKTA
+615 GTRHGVVKKTA
-626 LEEFDTKRKTGLL
+626 LPDFDTKRKGGLV
-639 AIRLDPDDDLVSVKR
+639 AIRLDPDDDLVSVKP
-654 TTGNQEIIIVTAQ
+654 TTGNQDVIIATAQ
-667 GLALRFSEEDVR
+667 GKALRFNERDVR
-679 PMGRSARGVIG
+679 SMGRNTRGVRG
-690 IRLGDGDTVIGM
+690 IDLAKGDTVIGM
-702 DVVREDRDL
+702 DVVKEDRDF

-717 GYGKRTPLNQYR
+717 GFGKRTPLDQYR
-729 TYASRGGRGVKA
+729 TYSRARKGVRT
-741 ITLTDKTG
+741 IGLTDKSG
-749 LAVAIKVLEGDD
+749 LAVAVKVLDGDD

-766 SAEGVVIRMD
+766 SAEGIIIRMNV
-776 AADISQ
+776 ADIPQ
-782 QGRGG
+782 QGRAAQGVRVMRLEPGDQVVSIAQVVTRDGG
-787 AGCSSYAPRPRRQ
+787 
-800 SRFHSTDRDEER
+800 
-812 WIEPA
+812 
-817 WG
+817 

>member
-1 MLEFTDGKIIP
+1 LLEFTDGKVIP
-12 IDLKDEMK
+12 VDLEDEMK

-58 LTSDK
+58 LTSEK

-98 SQRYPLIDGHGNFG
+98 SQRYILIDGHGNFG
-112 SVDGDPP
+112 SIDGDPP
-119 AAMRYTEARMAR
+119 AAMRYTEARMAK

-145 DFQPNFDESLKEPVV
+145 NFMPNFDESLKEPEV

-188 LREVIDGVIMLIDN
+188 LGEVIDGTIMLIDN
-202 PDAKVEDLMTV
+202 PDATVEDLMTV
-213 IKGPDFPTAG
+213 IKGPDFPTGAL
-223 IIVGKEG
+223 IVGREG
-230 IRSAYTTGRGSIRI
+230 IRDAYTTGRGSVRM
-244 RAAAQIESLSGG
+244 RARAQIETLSGG
-256 RNRIIV
+256 KNRIVV

-271 SRLIEHIAELVRD
+271 SRLIENIAELVRD

-296 SDREGIRIVIDVR
+296 SDREGMRIVIDIR
-309 RDANPNVILNQLYRH
+309 RDANPHIILNQLYRH
-324 TQMQTTFGVI
+324 TQMQSTFGVI
-334 MLVIVNGEPKLLDL
+334 MLVVVNGEPRILDL
-348 KSVISHYIEYQ
+348 KSMIHYYIEYQ
-359 KEIVVRRTRF
+359 EEVVVRRTKF
-369 DLNKAEGRAHIL
+369 DLNKAEERAHIL

-395 NLIRSSRTPDIAR
+395 SLIRASRTPDIAR
-408 EGLMKSFNL
+408 EGLMKNFNL
-417 TEKQAQAILDMR
+417 SQKQAQAILDMR
-429 LQRLTGLERR
+429 LQRLTGLER
-439 KIEDELKDIMDLIK
+439 KKVEDELRDVVKLIEK
-453 ELKGILA
+453 LKSILA
-460 DEQKVLQII
+460 DERKVLRII
-469 KDELSEIKET
+469 KDELLEIKEE
-479 FGDDRRTRITAG
+479 FADDRRTKITVG
-491 SSDFDVEDLIAE
+491 SSEFDVEDLIAE

-510 THQGYIKRMPLNT
+510 THQGYIKRLPLNT
-523 YKSQRRGGRGITATN
+523 YRSQRRGGRGITGMNT
-538 PKEEDFVEHLF
+538 KEEDFVEHLF

-572 EIPEASRQAR
+572 EVPEASRQAR

-605 TFAPDKYLLM
+605 TFAPDRCLLM
-615 ATRRGIVKKTA
+615 GTRHGVVKKTA
-626 LEEFDTKRKTGLL
+626 LPDFDTKRKGGLV
-639 AIRLDPDDDLVSVKR
+639 AIRLDPDDDLVSVKP
-654 TTGNQEIIIVTAQ
+654 TTGNQDVIIATAQ
-667 GLALRFSEEDVR
+667 GKALRFNERDVR
-679 PMGRSARGVIG
+679 SMGRNTRGVRG
-690 IRLGDGDTVIGM
+690 IDLAKGDTVIGM
-702 DVVREDRDL
+702 DVVKEDRDF

-717 GYGKRTPLNQYR
+717 GFGKRTPLDQYR
-729 TYASRGGRGVKA
+729 TYSRARKGVRT
-741 ITLTDKTG
+741 IGLTDKSG
-749 LAVAIKVLEGDD
+749 LAVAVKVLDGDD

-766 SAEGVVIRMD
+766 SAEGIIIRMNV
-776 AADISQ
+776 ADIPQ
-782 QGRGG
+782 QGRAAQGVRVMRLEPGDQVVSIAQVVTRDGG
-787 AGCSSYAPRPRRQ
+787 
-800 SRFHSTDRDEER
+800 
-812 WIEPA
+812 
-817 WG
+817 

>member
-369 DLNKAEGRAHIL
+369 DLNKAEERAHIL

-439 KIEDELKDIMDLIK
+439 KIEDELKDIMNLIK

-469 KDELSEIKET
+469 KEELLEIKET

-605 TFAPDKYLLM
+605 TFAPDKYLIM
-615 ATRRGIVKKTA
+615 ATRHGIVKKTA

-654 TTGNQEIIIVTAQ
+654 TTGNQEMIIVTAQ

-741 ITLTDKTG
+741 IKLTDKTG

-782 QGRGG
+782 QGRGAQG
-787 AGCSSYAPRPRRQ
+787 VRVMRLDPEDKVVSIAQIVTKNG
-800 SRFHSTDRDEER
+800 
-812 WIEPA
+812 
-817 WG
+817 G